1 MGTLL
6 DSDFIW
12 FSPVFPLMSFLSVP
26 GSNPIYYIAF
36 RVVFLFCFVFKFI
49 HTEKAWEVT
58 DESILTVIIAEC

>member
-6 DSDFIW
+6 DSELCG

-36 RVVFLFCFVFKFI
+36 RVFFFF
-49 HTEKAWEVT
+49 
-58 DESILTVIIAEC
+58 

>member
-36 RVVFLFCFVFKFI
+36 RVVFFFFKFI